1 MIKTLSRI
9 NADPYCL
16 QEVRRLGGFV
26 RIIESADS
34 YDEILWIGNDSGS
47 SHFVQIGVNFT

>member
-1 MIKTLSRI
+1 MSTHVVFKKLE
-9 NADPYCL
+9 DL
-16 QEVRRLGGFV
+16 V

-34 YDEILWIGNDSGS
+34 DDEILWIGNDSGN

>member
-9 NADPYCL
+9 NVDPCCL
-16 QEVRRLGGFV
+16 QEVRRLGAFV

-34 YDEILWIGNDSGS
+34 DDEILWIGNDSGN